1 MKYLFAVCFLFLY
14 FNSKSQQTFTK
25 LFSIPTEASIVSA
38 DILGN
43 IYMVKGSEIVKYN
56 VNGILC
62 CTFSDRSYGAIT
74 SIDTRDPLRLLVF
87 YKPFGIVL
95 LLDNNLAEQSKTEL
109 NALKIYDPLL
119 VCSSE
124 IQGMWVYDNA
134 TYRLYKFNAQ
144 LQAVSLSNDL
154 RQDVMQNI
162 NPVMMSESDYWLVM
176 RDQPGLLVFD
186 KMGNFF
192 KSIKLDA
199 KGGQLIHDDWLYCND
214 DKLMRLNLRNGEN
227 TEVELPF
234 PVINSS
240 IVLAPQRLIRLF
252 DKTLEVYSY

>member
-1 MKYLFAVCFLFLY
+1 MI
-14 FNSKSQQTFTK
+14 NS
-25 LFSIPTEASIVSA
+25 
-38 DILGN
+38 
-43 IYMVKGSEIVKYN
+43 
-56 VNGILC
+56 
-62 CTFSDRSYGAIT
+62 
-74 SIDTRDPLRLLVF
+74 
-87 YKPFGIVL
+87 
-95 LLDNNLAEQSKTEL
+95 LATQ
-109 NALKIYDPLL
+109 
-119 VCSSE
+119 
-124 IQGMWVYDNA
+124 NA
-134 TYRLYKFNAQ
+134 TRRYYMYIRYKELYNI
-144 LQAVSLSNDL
+144 DL
-154 RQDVMQNI
+154 YDK
-162 NPVMMSESDYWLVM
+162 MMSESDYWLVM

>member
-1 MKYLFAVCFLFLY
+1 
-14 FNSKSQQTFTK
+14 
-25 LFSIPTEASIVSA
+25 
-38 DILGN
+38 
-43 IYMVKGSEIVKYN
+43 
-56 VNGILC
+56 
-62 CTFSDRSYGAIT
+62 
-74 SIDTRDPLRLLVF
+74 
-87 YKPFGIVL
+87 
-95 LLDNNLAEQSKTEL
+95 
-109 NALKIYDPLL
+109 
-119 VCSSE
+119 
-124 IQGMWVYDNA
+124 MWVYDNA

-240 IVLAPQRLIRLF
+240 IVLAPQRLIHLF